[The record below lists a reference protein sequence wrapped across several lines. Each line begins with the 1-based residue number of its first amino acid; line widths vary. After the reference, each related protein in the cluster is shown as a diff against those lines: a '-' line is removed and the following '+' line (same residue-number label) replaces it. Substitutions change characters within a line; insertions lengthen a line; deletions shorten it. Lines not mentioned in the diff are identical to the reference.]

1 MFKFAGGTLHCIL
14 TQAYK
19 HCYCCVAGPEKTA
32 HQQASPEQTHWTALH
47 YATITGNYDVVRY
60 EKVQFKTIWF

>member
-1 MFKFAGGTLHCIL
+1 MFKFAGGTLRCIL

-19 HCYCCVAGPEKTA
+19 HCCLFAGPEKTA

-47 YATITGNYDVVRY
+47 YATITGNYDVVR
-60 EKVQFKTIWF
+60 